1 MKSAAKNIQLASYDD
16 LFKTDEERQADAQER
31 VQSLPLDK
39 LEPFPNHPF
48 KVIDDDKMLET
59 VESIKER
66 GVLVPILVRPKN
78 DGNFEIVSG
87 HRRHHASQLAG
98 LTEIP
103 AIVREMDDDTA
114 ILLMVDSN
122 LQREELLPSEK
133 AFAYKMKLDAMKRQ
147 GQRTDLT
154 CARIAHK
161 FDGMK
166 SRDIL
171 AEEVGESKDQVRRY
185 IRLTYL
191 VTDLLDRVDNKTMA
205 FTDVVTIDEER
216 IDLIRTVF
224 WDMNTVSY
232 YVQTIEHE
240 DSTETILHI
249 TITSKKATD
258 MPDFYYFNK
267 SQREA
272 LEEVLKPEYAQML
285 AELVGTY
292 GGEVTLDDAQIRAM
306 LATMPKDISERRRAV
321 VEKAYSLLGKV
332 NYFWGG
338 KSSAIGWDSRWG
350 KPTRVTAAGSRTT
363 GTIRPYGLDCS
374 GFVDWVFNN
383 SLGYVIGHGGGA
395 ASQHDYCKPISW
407 SEAQPGDLVFYPGDT
422 HVGVFVGKDSNGD
435 PLIIHCASS
444 QNNVVLTG
452 LQGFVSIGRPD
463 CF

>member
-154 CARIAHK
+154 CSQIGNK
-161 FDGMK
+161 LGMK
-166 SRDIL
+166 SSEEL
-171 AEEVGESKDQVRRY
+171 AEQTGESKNQIFRY
-185 IRLTYL
+185 IRLTHL
-191 VTDLLDRVDNKTMA
+191 VPDLLDRVDNKTMA
-205 FTDVVTIDEER
+205 FNAAVE
-216 IDLIRTVF
+216 
-224 WDMNTVSY
+224 VSY
-232 YVQTIEHE
+232 LTEPEQFMLCDAIEREECTPNLSQAKRLKQYSQDGKLDENVMDAIMTEEKLIE
-240 DSTETILHI
+240 DKL
-249 TITSKKATD
+249 
-258 MPDFYYFNK
+258 
-267 SQREA
+267 
-272 LEEVLKPEYAQML
+272 VLKGDVL
-285 AELVGTY
+285 AKYFPRTY
-292 GGEVTLDDAQIRAM
+292 TPSQKQKIIVKLLEDWHKRQLRQQ
-306 LATMPKDISERRRAV
+306 ER
-321 VEKAYSLLGKV
+321 
-332 NYFWGG
+332 
-338 KSSAIGWDSRWG
+338 
-350 KPTRVTAAGSRTT
+350 
-363 GTIRPYGLDCS
+363 
-374 GFVDWVFNN
+374 
-383 SLGYVIGHGGGA
+383 
-395 ASQHDYCKPISW
+395 
-407 SEAQPGDLVFYPGDT
+407 
-422 HVGVFVGKDSNGD
+422 
-435 PLIIHCASS
+435 
-444 QNNVVLTG
+444 
-452 LQGFVSIGRPD
+452 
-463 CF
+463 

>member
-31 VQSLPLDK
+31 IQNLPLDK

-191 VTDLLDRVDNKTMA
+191 VPDLLDRVDNKTMA
-205 FTDVVTIDEER
+205 FNAAVE
-216 IDLIRTVF
+216 
-224 WDMNTVSY
+224 VSY
-232 YVQTIEHE
+232 LTEPEQLMLCDAIEREECTPNLSQAKRLKQYSQDGKLDENVVDAIMTEEKPIE
-240 DSTETILHI
+240 DKL
-249 TITSKKATD
+249 
-258 MPDFYYFNK
+258 
-267 SQREA
+267 
-272 LEEVLKPEYAQML
+272 VLKGDVL
-285 AELVGTY
+285 AKYFPKTY
-292 GGEVTLDDAQIRAM
+292 TPSQKQKIIVKLLEDWHKRQLRQQ
-306 LATMPKDISERRRAV
+306 ER
-321 VEKAYSLLGKV
+321 
-332 NYFWGG
+332 
-338 KSSAIGWDSRWG
+338 
-350 KPTRVTAAGSRTT
+350 
-363 GTIRPYGLDCS
+363 
-374 GFVDWVFNN
+374 
-383 SLGYVIGHGGGA
+383 
-395 ASQHDYCKPISW
+395 
-407 SEAQPGDLVFYPGDT
+407 
-422 HVGVFVGKDSNGD
+422 
-435 PLIIHCASS
+435 
-444 QNNVVLTG
+444 
-452 LQGFVSIGRPD
+452 
-463 CF
+463 

>member
-16 LFKTDEERQADAQER
+16 LFKTDEERQADTQER

-161 FDGMK
+161 SDGIK

-171 AEEVGESKDQVRRY
+171 AEQVGESKDQIRRY
-185 IRLTYL
+185 IRLTSL
-191 VTDLLDRVDNKTMA
+191 VPDLLNRVDNKTMA
-205 FTDVVTIDEER
+205 FNAAVE
-216 IDLIRTVF
+216 
-224 WDMNTVSY
+224 VSY
-232 YVQTIEHE
+232 LTEPEQLMLCDAIEREECTPNLSQAKRLKQYSQDGKLDENVMDAIMTEEKPIE
-240 DSTETILHI
+240 DKL
-249 TITSKKATD
+249 
-258 MPDFYYFNK
+258 
-267 SQREA
+267 
-272 LEEVLKPEYAQML
+272 VLKGDVL
-285 AELVGTY
+285 AKYFPKTY
-292 GGEVTLDDAQIRAM
+292 TPSQKQKIIVKLLEDWHKRQLRQQ
-306 LATMPKDISERRRAV
+306 ER
-321 VEKAYSLLGKV
+321 
-332 NYFWGG
+332 
-338 KSSAIGWDSRWG
+338 
-350 KPTRVTAAGSRTT
+350 
-363 GTIRPYGLDCS
+363 
-374 GFVDWVFNN
+374 
-383 SLGYVIGHGGGA
+383 
-395 ASQHDYCKPISW
+395 
-407 SEAQPGDLVFYPGDT
+407 
-422 HVGVFVGKDSNGD
+422 
-435 PLIIHCASS
+435 
-444 QNNVVLTG
+444 
-452 LQGFVSIGRPD
+452 
-463 CF
+463 